1 MVKTILSQVKEFK
14 KDSLLTPV
22 FMILE
27 VIMEMVIPLLMDAI
41 SDNGVEEGNQGYS
54 YKPVAIRIL
63 LDGCVLP
70 RGVS

>member
-27 VIMEMVIPLLMDAI
+27 VIMEMVIPLLMAAI
-41 SDNGVEEGNQGYS
+41 IDNGARRVTINMVRLVIKVFLIQNWW
-54 YKPVAIRIL
+54 L
-63 LDGCVLP
+63 
-70 RGVS
+70 